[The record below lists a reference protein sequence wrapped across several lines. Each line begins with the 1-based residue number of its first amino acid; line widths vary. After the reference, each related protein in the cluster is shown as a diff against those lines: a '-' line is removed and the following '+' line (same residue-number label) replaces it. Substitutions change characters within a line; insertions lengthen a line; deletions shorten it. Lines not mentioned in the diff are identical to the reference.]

1 MTEKQYG
8 YIIKQPVFIKKDYG
22 TEVVFRGNDHDA
34 MDADIHFYTIKKPA
48 VIEQPEET
56 KGYNRFGVF
65 LNADPKAIPDF
76 RAEAEITLGEEA
88 ETQVVDSTSVFHIPA
103 DIPGKP
109 INFRKVD
116 SPVVLMNLYVPP
128 EKG

>member
-1 MTEKQYG
+1 MTENKYN
-8 YIIKQPVFIKKDYG
+8 YIIKHPVFKKTDYG
-22 TEVVFRGNDHDA
+22 TEVIFRGNDNDA
-34 MDADIHFYTIKKPA
+34 MDADIQFCTIKKPA
-48 VIEQPEET
+48 SIDQPEET

-76 RAEAEITLGEEA
+76 RAVAEITLGEEA
-88 ETQVVDSTSVFHIPA
+88 ETQVVNSTTVYHIPA
-103 DIPGKP
+103 DMPVKA

-116 SPVVLMNLYVPP
+116 SPVVFMSLYVPP

>member
-1 MTEKQYG
+1 MAENKYG
-8 YIIKQPVFIKKDYG
+8 YIIKQPVFIKREYG
-22 TEVVFRGNDHDA
+22 TEVIFRGKDQDA

-65 LNADPKAIPDF
+65 LNADPKTIPDF

-88 ETQVVDSTSVFHIPA
+88 ETQVVNSTSVFHVPA
-103 DIPGKP
+103 DMPVRAV
-109 INFRKVD
+109 NFRKVD
-116 SPVVLMNLYVPP
+116 SPVAFMNLYVPP